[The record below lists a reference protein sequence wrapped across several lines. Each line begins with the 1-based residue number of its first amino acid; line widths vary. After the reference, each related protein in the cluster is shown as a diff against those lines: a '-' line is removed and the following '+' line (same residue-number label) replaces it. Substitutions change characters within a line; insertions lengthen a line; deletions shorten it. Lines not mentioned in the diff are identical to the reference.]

1 MDFYKFWQILDGKLN
16 EWDPNEPDE
25 GPGSDYDPPTAG
37 GEGEL
42 ERELRF
48 ENGVFVDAQSNK
60 KWPAVMDPKL
70 NSVIGEP
77 GDTYEMFVRI
87 GGQVPYD
94 PGYVNH
100 LDPSDAEDDK
110 VHEDSLELDVE
121 EFWITNKRTKNHIDL
136 SRNPVASVNHY
147 VSSKSHLFSLYSG
160 GVYNLDWDFY
170 NGKVSVHIRP

>member
-25 GPGSDYDPPTAG
+25 GPDNERPSAV

-48 ENGVFVDAQSNK
+48 KNGVFVDAQSNK
-60 KWPAVMDPKL
+60 KWPAIMDPKL

-87 GGQVPYD
+87 SGQMSYTPGDGSMGD
-94 PGYVNH
+94 PDGRGPEVN
-100 LDPSDAEDDK
+100 EG
-110 VHEDSLELDVE
+110 DSPDIEVE
-121 EFWITNKRTKNHIDL
+121 ELFITNKRTGEQVDL
-136 SRNPVASVNHY
+136 SRSPEASVNNR
-147 VSSKSHLFSLYSG
+147 SLLFKLYSG
-160 GVYNLDWDFY
+160 GVYNLDWDFH
-170 NGKVSVHIRP
+170 NGKVSVHIQP